1 MRRSRRGALVLVL
14 TGLGACA
21 PEPAGSSST
30 RQTSDAST
38 STEASESASES
49 AGPLDLPPEPPPPD
63 TPPAPEP
70 PAEGCAQLELL
81 LDELDATPSP
91 DAGLALIDEF
101 IALQVYG
108 EHGFPLVDADRL
120 CVLYRGAD
128 AASIALAGDFN
139 GWDPSA
145 TPLSAPLPGFSYAIV
160 ELDAAPAGLYKLVH
174 PGDDYRADPL
184 ARRFGWDEFGEYS
197 QVEAIEGRDH
207 HERYPAFAQG
217 AGALQPRTLTLW
229 LPAQAQQARDEG
241 AALPVIYMHD
251 GQNLFA
257 PDALW
262 GGWQVSATLAEAVE
276 SQLLAP
282 VVIAALDNTSDRM
295 DEYTQVGDLLDGQ
308 PVGGRASEY
317 ADFLVQ
323 GVMPFVEARYPVATE
338 AAGVGVLGS
347 SLGGLVSL
355 YIGQRHRDR
364 FGHAGSMSGTI
375 AFGTF
380 GAQNP
385 TIVDD
390 YLADPPAGLRIYLDS
405 GGDPGGGCPS
415 GGSDNY
421 CGNVELADALRQLGW
436 VDEQD
441 LFYRWQPGAPH
452 NEAAWA
458 SRLLPALLDWFP
470 GAA

>member
-1 MRRSRRGALVLVL
+1 MRHCRPGPAALLAL
-14 TGLGACA
+14 GLGACTPA
-21 PEPAGSSST
+21 PAGGSST
-30 RQTSDAST
+30 SQTSDAST
-38 STEASESASES
+38 STSTEESSGSES
-49 AGPLDLPPEPPPPD
+49 AGSPDLPPEAPPD
-63 TPPAPEP
+63 APPEPEP
-70 PAEGCAQLELL
+70 PEGCAQLEAM
-81 LDELDATPSP
+81 LDELDAAPSP
-91 DAGLALIDEF
+91 AAGLALVDDF
-101 IALQVYG
+101 IAQQLYG
-108 EHGFPLVDADRL
+108 AHGFPLVDEQRL
-120 CVLYRGAD
+120 CVVYRGED
-128 AASIALAGDFN
+128 AAALSLAGDFN
-139 GWDPSA
+139 AWDPS
-145 TPLSAPLPGFSYAIV
+145 TAPMVAPVSGFSYAIV
-160 ELDAAPAGLYKLVH
+160 ELDAAPSGLYKLVH

-184 ARRFGWDEFGEYS
+184 ARRFGWDPFGEYS
-197 QVEAIEGRDH
+197 QVEAIPGRDH
-207 HERYPAFAQG
+207 HERYPAFAEG

-229 LPAQAQQARDEG
+229 LPPQAQQARDEG
-241 AALPVIYMHD
+241 SALPVIYMHD

-262 GGWQVSATLAEAVE
+262 GGWQVSATLAEAIDA
-276 SQLLAP
+276 QLLAP

-295 DEYTQVGDLLDGQ
+295 DEYTQVEDLLDGQ
-308 PVGGRASEY
+308 TVGGRASEY
-317 ADFLVQ
+317 ADFLVD
-323 GVMPFVEARYPVATE
+323 GVMPFVEARYPVASE
-338 AAGVGVLGS
+338 AADIGVLGS

-375 AFGTF
+375 VFGTI

-385 TIVDD
+385 TLVDD
-390 YLADPPAGLRIYLDS
+390 YLADPPLGLRIYLDS
-405 GGDPGGGCPS
+405 GGDPGNGCPL

-421 CGNVELADALRQLGW
+421 CGNVELADVLRQLGW